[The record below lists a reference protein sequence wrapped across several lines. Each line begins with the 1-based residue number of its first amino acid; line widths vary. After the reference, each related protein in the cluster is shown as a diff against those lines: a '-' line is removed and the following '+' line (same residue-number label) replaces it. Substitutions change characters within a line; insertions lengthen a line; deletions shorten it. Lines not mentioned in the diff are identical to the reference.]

1 MNFVYHGEPFI
12 VEQKVNE
19 LKSEIDNGDANSTN
33 INIFDAN
40 EVNPDNFLNA
50 CYSMPFLSSK
60 RLVIIKGLLSIFEST
75 KSSRGRFNPTKQT
88 SKSKKSS
95 EWDSIAEE
103 IPKFPNTTL
112 LIFLDFQLSDNNKFL
127 NKIRPHVKIN
137 YFPQPNGNELIK
149 WIKGKAS
156 SKSCQI
162 EERAIVELL
171 RYTENDIRK
180 IDSELE
186 KLALYNPTD
195 TITLK
200 DVENLV
206 IPISNPNLFTSIDA
220 ILTGN
225 KKYALNS
232 LIGLMNQGTPAQL
245 IIAILGKQIRNLIL
259 IKSLINLGL
268 PNKELIKR
276 IPISS
281 YALQKLTRIQNKIS
295 LISLQNMHKVLIDA
309 DYKTKTTNT
318 QADLVIELVIIEL
331 SHYALSEAKP

>member
-12 VEQKVNE
+12 VEQKINE

-40 EVNPDNFLNA
+40 EVNPDNILNA

-60 RLVIIKGLLSIFEST
+60 RLVIIKGLLSIFESK
-75 KSSRGRFNPTKQT
+75 KSSRGRFNQTKQT
-88 SKSKKSS
+88 SKSMKVS
-95 EWDSIAEE
+95 EWDSLAEE
-103 IPKFPNTTL
+103 IPKFPDTTL
-112 LIFLDFQLSDNNKFL
+112 LIFLDPQLSDNNKIL
-127 NKIRPHVKIN
+127 NKIKPHVKIN
-137 YFPQPNGNELIK
+137 HFPQPNGNELIK
-149 WIKGKAS
+149 WIKEKAS
-156 SKSCQI
+156 SKNCQI
-162 EERAIVELL
+162 EEKAIVELL
-171 RYTENDIRK
+171 RYTESDLRK

-195 TITLK
+195 TITIK
-200 DVENLV
+200 DVETLV

-220 ILTGN
+220 ILAGN

-232 LIGLMNQGTPAQL
+232 LIDLMNQGTPAQL
-245 IIAILGKQIRNLIL
+245 IIALLGKQIRTLIL

-268 PNKELIKR
+268 PNRELIKR
-276 IPISS
+276 IPINS

-318 QADLVIELVIIEL
+318 QADLIIELVIIEL
-331 SHYALSEAKP
+331 SRYALSEAKP